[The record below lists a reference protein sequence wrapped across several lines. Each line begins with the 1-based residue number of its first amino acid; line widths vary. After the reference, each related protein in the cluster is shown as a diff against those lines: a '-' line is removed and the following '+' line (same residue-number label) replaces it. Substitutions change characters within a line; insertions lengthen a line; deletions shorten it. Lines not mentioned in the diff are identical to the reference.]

1 MHCSCVDTS
10 ATGPAAHGAGELDS
24 KLMTRPALTLGS
36 PLVSPGFP
44 HCPAWV
50 GGSAAARYGKPRHGG
65 PTKPFPKRA
74 KPH

>member
-36 PLVSPGFP
+36 PLVSPGF
-44 HCPAWV
+44 HTA
-50 GGSAAARYGKPRHGG
+50 
-65 PTKPFPKRA
+65 
-74 KPH
+74 